1 MQYNFLQNGMGD
13 TVFGTHCGAV
23 PLIGAAA
30 VVDSPCA
37 LGLYHGPSAVPA
49 AEKSGKG
56 TLVLLKA
63 ELSGALVEQGLD
75 PLPLLRPND
84 GLVGI

>member
-13 TVFGTHCGAV
+13 TVLGTHRGPV

-30 VVDSPCA
+30 VVDSPCP

-49 AEKSGKG
+49 AEKSGKR
-56 TLVLLKA
+56 TLVLPKA
-63 ELSGALVEQGLD
+63 ELPGALAEQGLD
-75 PLPLLRPND
+75 PLPLLRPNN